1 MSINIRLSE
10 SEISIMKNLFKKH
23 FQFGDALWVF
33 GSRAD
38 QTKRGG
44 DIDLYI
50 ETNYSEASMAIRKKI
65 EFLSD
70 LKFAIGDQRID
81 VVINPLVLKN
91 EQRIYAEA
99 KQTGVCLIG

>member
-1 MSINIRLSE
+1 MC
-10 SEISIMKNLFKKH
+10 
-23 FQFGDALWVF
+23 
-33 GSRAD
+33 
-38 QTKRGG
+38 
-44 DIDLYI
+44 
-50 ETNYSEASMAIRKKI
+50 

-81 VVINPLVLKN
+81 VVINPLVLKT